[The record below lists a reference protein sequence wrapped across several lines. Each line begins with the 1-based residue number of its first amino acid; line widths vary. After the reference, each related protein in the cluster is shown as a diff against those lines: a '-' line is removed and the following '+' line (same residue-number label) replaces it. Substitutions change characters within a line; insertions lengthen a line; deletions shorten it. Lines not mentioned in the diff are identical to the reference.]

1 METKKWQKKK
11 PPTDL
16 EKQVGKRIRE
26 CRERVGLATDRLADL
41 LGVSSASIVQYE
53 LGVRSPSI
61 DRLSVL
67 TRELGITA
75 DYLICGSKCN
85 DTAAEPKVDQMVKMF
100 NSLTPRDRDIMIE
113 IMKAFLKAPPSPPAN
128 SAL

>member
-16 EKQVGKRIRE
+16 ENQVGKRIRE

-67 TRELGITA
+67 TRELGI
-75 DYLICGSKCN
+75 IH
-85 DTAAEPKVDQMVKMF
+85 
-100 NSLTPRDRDIMIE
+100 
-113 IMKAFLKAPPSPPAN
+113 
-128 SAL
+128 